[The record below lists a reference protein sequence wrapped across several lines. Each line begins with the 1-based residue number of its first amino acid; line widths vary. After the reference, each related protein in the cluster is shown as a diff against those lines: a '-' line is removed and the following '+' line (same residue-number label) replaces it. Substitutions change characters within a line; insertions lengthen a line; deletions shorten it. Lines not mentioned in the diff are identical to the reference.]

1 MAGFSDPHSHHLPA
15 FLLRLR
21 ELGVTDVP
29 LLKALEKTDRRLY
42 IPNLATEEMWED
54 RDHSIGYGQSAGVL
68 SLVAVLVDA
77 LKLQPQDKVL
87 DIGVGCGYQTALLAK
102 LSRRIYGVERVRP
115 LTRQAERNLE
125 KDGVLNATLYSGDGH
140 TGWSMQAP
148 FNAIVL
154 TAACES
160 VPSVL
165 FDQLADGG
173 RLVAPMDEGHGEE
186 AITLFIKNGQAIT
199 SKTIGR
205 GEFPPLVPGR
215 VSDD

>member
-1 MAGFSDPHSHHLPA
+1 MVGFSGPHSHHLPA

-21 ELGVTDVP
+21 EVGVTDVR

-42 IPNLATEEMWED
+42 IPDLATEEMWED
-54 RDHSIGYGQSAGVL
+54 RDHSIGFGQSAGVL
-68 SLVAVLVDA
+68 SLVAVIINA

-87 DIGVGCGYQTALLAK
+87 DIGVGCGYQTALLAR
-102 LSRRIYGVERVRP
+102 LSRRVYGVERVRP
-115 LTRQAERNLE
+115 LTRKAEKNLE

-140 TGWSMQAP
+140 SGWPMQAP

-154 TAACES
+154 TAACET
-160 VPSVL
+160 VPPVL

-173 RLVAPMDEGHGEE
+173 RLVAPVDEGHGEE
-186 AITLFIKNGQAIT
+186 AITLFSKSGDTIT
-199 SKTIGR
+199 AKTIGH